1 MSRRDVG
8 TARWAAIVLTAAF
21 GLAACGSS
29 ESDAVATPTSAKP
42 KAVKPAS
49 RPDMVA
55 AVSASKTPG
64 TVDVKFALAK
74 RPEVGKPVEIQLALT
89 PTVELDR
96 VYARFQPSD
105 GLELVSG
112 AETGQLEHP
121 AVGTEVPHKVVVTP
135 KADGIFS
142 VTVTVI
148 SDSPTDSV
156 SRIYSIPIIAGA
168 GLPEAPP
175 PAAQRAASP
184 SKP

>member
-8 TARWAAIVLTAAF
+8 TARWAAFVLTAAF

-29 ESDAVATPTSAKP
+29 DPDPAAATPGSTKPKPAKP
-42 KAVKPAS
+42 AAL
-49 RPDMVA
+49 DMVA
-55 AVSASKTPG
+55 AVSSSRTPG
-64 TVDVKFALAK
+64 AVDVKFALPK
-74 RPEVGKPVEIQLALT
+74 RPEVGKPMAIQLALT
-89 PTVELDR
+89 PVIELDR
-96 VYARFQPSD
+96 LYARFQPSE
-105 GLELVSG
+105 GLDLVSG

-121 AVGTEVPHKVVVTP
+121 AIGTDIAHTVTVTP

-148 SDSPTDSV
+148 SDSPTESV

-175 PAAQRAASP
+175 PAAQRAVPTA
-184 SKP
+184 KP